1 VTARAPWRLA
11 TVSLISAAL
20 LSGCGGSSST
30 SDDTVDALFP
40 NASGVGKGQDVR
52 IAGAPV
58 GSVTEVRLTD
68 DRRARVSMRIDPQFL
83 PFRGDAGCV
92 IEPQSLIGEK
102 FVNCDPGTASARPLV
117 SRGSGAPTIPIAQ
130 NTSPVELDQVI
141 AMLGMPTNVR
151 FQLLLNQFGAGF
163 TTRGEDLSTAIRR
176 AVPTLQYARDT
187 TQILGRDRDQ
197 LRRLI
202 SATDQVVGALADS
215 RRALGSTFENS
226 ARTLAVTTRYRVQL
240 DRAIRELPPTLSA
253 LRPVLG
259 SLQQLTADGTPTLA
273 AIRRST
279 PAVRQL
285 AGDLPRLSRAARPTL
300 SRVADASAAGTPV
313 FRRLLPQLRLLEQD
327 TTSLA
332 PSIDLA
338 GQLTPSLRSNAVPES
353 LLKFFYNGSL
363 AISRYNSKGHIVGA
377 NIIAPLSCFPL
388 ALAGTQP
395 GCSARFADDAN
406 GQTEARERRGTGR

>member
-1 VTARAPWRLA
+1 M
-11 TVSLISAAL
+11 
-20 LSGCGGSSST
+20 
-30 SDDTVDALFP
+30 
-40 NASGVGKGQDVR
+40 R

-58 GSVTEVRLTD
+58 GSVTDVRLTD
-68 DRRARVSMRIDPQFL
+68 DRRARVSMRIDRQFL
-83 PFRGDAGCV
+83 PFRGDAGCT

-117 SRGSGAPTIPIAQ
+117 SRGSGTPTIPIAK

-187 TQILGRDRDQ
+187 TQILGRDRAQ

-202 SATDQVVGALADS
+202 SATDRVVGALADS

-226 ARTLAVTTRYRVQL
+226 ARTLAATTRYRVQL

-253 LRPVLG
+253 LRPVLS
-259 SLQQLTADGTPTLA
+259 SLQRLTADGTPTLA

-327 TTSLA
+327 TRSLA

-353 LLKFFYNGSL
+353 LLRFFHNGGL

-377 NIIAPLSCFPL
+377 NVIAPLACFPL

-406 GQTEARERRGTGR
+406 GQTEARERGGAGR